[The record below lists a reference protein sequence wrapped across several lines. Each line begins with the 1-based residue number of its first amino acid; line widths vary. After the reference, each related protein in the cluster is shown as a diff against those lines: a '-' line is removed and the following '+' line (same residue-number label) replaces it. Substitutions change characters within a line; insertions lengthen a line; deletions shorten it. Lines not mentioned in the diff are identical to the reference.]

1 MRFPQYRDVVAADA
15 DGLDIMTNES
25 NGGPRPLAGL
35 RVIDLTR
42 ALSGPFCS
50 MILADLGAD
59 VVKVEPLPNGE
70 MSRAWGPFDHGVS
83 AYFLSTNRNKRNLAV
98 DFRKPEGLA
107 LIRELAVNTDIVV
120 ENFKPGT
127 MEEMG
132 LGYSTL
138 SVESPRLIMASI
150 SGFGSTGPAGQW
162 PGFDQIAQGY
172 SGLMSLTGSTESG
185 PTRVGVAIGDST
197 AGMWAALG
205 VLSAVIARATSGVG
219 QHVETSLLAGLVAML
234 NVQAQRYLSLGEI
247 PLPNGNA
254 HPVISPYGSYETA
267 DGPLN
272 IATATQDMWR
282 KLAGCLGLESLLD
295 DPRFVDNAA
304 RFANRDVLKSL
315 MEEKLKTRSKVEWSR
330 ELIALGIPAGP
341 IYNLAEVFADPQVR
355 HCEMVEEIAHPQI
368 GMLRQVGSPIR
379 MESLGPHIAV
389 RPPPTLGEHTLEVLT
404 DYGFTA
410 ERIAELQDS
419 GVIR

>member
-1 MRFPQYRDVVAADA
+1 MRFSGHCDVVAADV
-15 DGLDIMTNES
+15 DGLAVMTNEPKT
-25 NGGPRPLAGL
+25 GPRPLAGL

-83 AYFLSTNRNKRNLAV
+83 AYFLSTNRNKRDLAV

-107 LIRELAVNTDIVV
+107 LIRELAVNADIVV

-127 MEEMG
+127 MEGIG

-138 SVESPRLIMASI
+138 SGENPRLIMASI

-234 NVQAQRYLSLGEI
+234 NVQAQRYLSLGET

-282 KLAGCLGLESLLD
+282 KLAECLGLESLLD
-295 DPRFVDNAA
+295 DPRFVDNTA
-304 RFANRDVLKSL
+304 RFTNRDILKSL
-315 MEEKLKTRSKVEWSR
+315 MEEKLKTRSKVEWS
-330 ELIALGIPAGP
+330 EKLIALGIPAGP

-355 HCEMVEEIAHPQI
+355 HCGMVEEIAHPRI
-368 GMLRQVGSPIR
+368 GTLRQVSSPIR
-379 MESLGPHIAV
+379 MESLGPSIAV
-389 RPPPTLGEHTLEVLT
+389 RPPPSLGEHTQEVLAE
-404 DYGFTA
+404 YGFTA
-410 ERIAELQDS
+410 QRIAELQDK

>member
-1 MRFPQYRDVVAADA
+1 MHPISD
-15 DGLDIMTNES
+15 
-25 NGGPRPLAGL
+25 L

-59 VVKVEPLPNGE
+59 VVKVEPLPAGE

-83 AYFLSTNRNKRNLAV
+83 AYFLSTNRNKRGIAV
-98 DFRKPEGLA
+98 DFRKPEGLE
-107 LIRELAVNTDIVV
+107 LIRELARGADVLI

-127 MEEMG
+127 MEQMG
-132 LGYSTL
+132 LGYSAL
-138 SVESPRLIMASI
+138 RVENPRLIMASVT
-150 SGFGSTGPAGQW
+150 GFGSTGPAGQW

-185 PTRVGVAIGDST
+185 PMRVGVAIGDST

-205 VLSAVIARATSGVG
+205 VLSAVIARAKSGTG
-219 QHVETSLLAGLVAML
+219 QHVETSLLAGLIGLL

-247 PLPNGNA
+247 PAPNGNA

-282 KLAGCLGLESLLD
+282 KLAECLGLEMLID
-295 DPRFVDNAA
+295 DPRFVDNTA
-304 RFANRDVLKSL
+304 RFANRDLLKVL
-315 MEEKLKTRSKVEWSR
+315 MEERLKTRSKIEWS
-330 ELIALGIPAGP
+330 EQLISRGIPAGP

-355 HCEMVEEIAHPQI
+355 HSGIVEEIEHSEI
-368 GMLRQVGSPIR
+368 GTLKQVASPIK
-379 MESLGPHIAV
+379 MEMLGPYTSYRA
-389 RPPPTLGEHTLEVLT
+389 PPLLGEHTIEVLGE
-404 DYGFTA
+404 YGIAA
-410 ERIAELQDS
+410 ERIAALAS
-419 GVIR
+419 AGVILPHS

>member
-1 MRFPQYRDVVAADA
+1 M
-15 DGLDIMTNES
+15 
-25 NGGPRPLAGL
+25 RPLSDL

-59 VVKVEPLPNGE
+59 VVKVEPLPDGE

-83 AYFLSTNRNKRNLAV
+83 AYFLSTNRNKRGVAV

-107 LIRELAVNTDIVV
+107 LIRELARSADVVV

-127 MEEMG
+127 MEQMG
-132 LGYSTL
+132 LGYAAL
-138 SVESPRLIMASI
+138 RAENPRLIMASVT
-150 SGFGSTGPAGQW
+150 GFGSTGPAGLW

-185 PTRVGVAIGDST
+185 PMRVGVAIGDST

-205 VLSAVIARATSGVG
+205 VISAVVSRAKSGVG
-219 QHVETSLLAGLVAML
+219 QHVETSLLSGLIGLL

-247 PLPNGNA
+247 PAPNGNA

-282 KLAGCLGLESLLD
+282 KLAECLGLEPLID
-295 DPRFVDNAA
+295 DPRFVDNTA
-304 RFANRDVLKSL
+304 RFANRDLLKTL
-315 MEEKLKTRSKVEWSR
+315 MEEKLRTRSKVEWS
-330 ELIALGIPAGP
+330 EALISRGIPAGP
-341 IYNLAEVFADPQVR
+341 IYDLSEVFADLQVR
-355 HCEMVEEIAHPQI
+355 HCGLVEEIEHPEI
-368 GMLRQVGSPIR
+368 GPLRQVASPIQ
-379 MESLGPHIAV
+379 MEALGPRTSY
-389 RPPPTLGEHTLEVLT
+389 RPPPLLGQHTREILGE
-404 DYGFTA
+404 YGITA
-410 ERIAELQDS
+410 ERIAALTAA
-419 GVIR
+419 GIIRQHP

>member
-1 MRFPQYRDVVAADA
+1 
-15 DGLDIMTNES
+15 MTL
-25 NGGPRPLAGL
+25 PLAGL

-59 VVKVEPLPNGE
+59 VVKIEPLPDGE

-83 AYFLSTNRNKRNLAV
+83 TYFLSTNRNKRGIAV

-107 LIRELAVNTDIVV
+107 LVRELARSADVLV

-127 MEEMG
+127 MDAMG
-132 LGYSTL
+132 LGYGSL
-138 SVESPRLIMASI
+138 RADNPRLIMASVT
-150 SGFGSTGPAGQW
+150 GFGSSGPAGQW

-172 SGLMSLTGSTESG
+172 SGLMSLTGTPESG
-185 PTRVGVAIGDST
+185 PMRVGVAIGDST

-205 VLSAVIARATSGVG
+205 VLGAVIARNVSGIG
-219 QHVETSLLAGLVAML
+219 QHVETSLLAGLVGLL
-234 NVQAQRYLSLGEI
+234 NVQAQRHLSLGEI
-247 PLPNGNA
+247 PVPNGNA
-254 HPVISPYGSYETA
+254 HPVISPYGTFETR

-282 KLAGCLGLESLLD
+282 KLAECLGLEALID

-304 RFANRDVLKSL
+304 RFANRDLLKTM
-315 MEEKLKTRSKVEWSR
+315 MEEKLKRRSKIEWTKD
-330 ELIALGIPAGP
+330 LIALGIPAGP

-355 HCEMVEEIAHPQI
+355 HCGMVEEIEHPAI
-368 GMLRQVGSPIR
+368 GALRQVASPVR
-379 MESLGPHIAV
+379 MDGAGPRTCYRAPPLLGQ
-389 RPPPTLGEHTLEVLT
+389 HTREVLIE
-404 DYGFTA
+404 YGIGR
-410 ERIAELQDS
+410 ERVDALALA
-419 GVIR
+419 GVVRQHS

>member
-1 MRFPQYRDVVAADA
+1 
-15 DGLDIMTNES
+15 MTNES
-25 NGGPRPLAGL
+25 GGARPLAGL

-70 MSRAWGPFDHGVS
+70 MSRAWGPFDHDVS
-83 AYFLSTNRNKRNLAV
+83 AYFLSTNRNKRGIAV

-107 LIRELAVNTDIVV
+107 LIGELAGCADVVV

-127 MEEMG
+127 MEQMG
-132 LGYSTL
+132 LGYATL
-138 SVESPRLIMASI
+138 RAANPRLIMASI

-254 HPVISPYGSYETA
+254 HPVISPYGSYQTA

-282 KLAGCLGLESLLD
+282 KLAECLELEALLD

-304 RFANRDVLKSL
+304 RFANRDILKSL
-315 MEEKLKTRSKVEWSR
+315 MEEKLKTRSKVEWS
-330 ELIALGIPAGP
+330 EKLIALGIPAGP

-355 HCEMVEEIAHPQI
+355 HCGLVEEISHPTI
-368 GMLRQVGSPIR
+368 GTLRQVASPIR
-379 MESLGPHIAV
+379 MESLGARTSV
-389 RPPPTLGEHTLEVLT
+389 RPPPSLGQHTPEVLRE
-404 DYGFTA
+404 YGFTA
-410 ERIAELQDS
+410 ERIAALADA
-419 GVIR
+419 GVIL

>member
-1 MRFPQYRDVVAADA
+1 M
-15 DGLDIMTNES
+15 
-25 NGGPRPLAGL
+25 RPLSDL

-59 VVKVEPLPNGE
+59 VVKVEPLPDGE

-83 AYFLSTNRNKRNLAV
+83 AYFLSTNRNKRGIAV

-107 LIRELAVNTDIVV
+107 LIRELARSADVLV

-127 MEEMG
+127 MEQMG
-132 LGYSTL
+132 LGYAAL
-138 SVESPRLIMASI
+138 RAENPRLIMASVT
-150 SGFGSTGPAGQW
+150 GFGSTGPAGQW

-185 PTRVGVAIGDST
+185 PMRVGVAIGDST

-205 VLSAVIARATSGVG
+205 VLGAVISRSKSGVG
-219 QHVETSLLAGLVAML
+219 QHVETSLLSGLIGLL

-247 PLPNGNA
+247 PAPNGNA

-282 KLAGCLGLESLLD
+282 KLAECLGLEPLIE
-295 DPRFVDNAA
+295 DPRFVDNTA
-304 RFANRDVLKSL
+304 RFANRDLLKTL
-315 MEEKLKTRSKVEWSR
+315 MEEKLGTRSKVEWS
-330 ELIALGIPAGP
+330 EALISRGVPAGP

-355 HCEMVEEIAHPQI
+355 HCGIVEEIEHPKI
-368 GMLRQVGSPIR
+368 GPLRQVASPIQ
-379 MESLGPHIAV
+379 METLGPHTSYRA
-389 RPPPTLGEHTLEVLT
+389 PPMLGEHTLEVLGE
-404 DYGFTA
+404 YAVTA
-410 ERIAELQDS
+410 ERIAALADA
-419 GVIR
+419 GVILQHS